1 MSDEGKI
8 VPFILCSIACR
19 YSFKLIVKGK
29 QEWISEF
36 QLYECDRACLNE
48 TDGWLGDGVINAVQ
62 CLLKETH
69 PEIGGLQPPVL
80 GQVLAFEVQRK
91 EFVQVLYLQAE
102 HHWLTVSNIDCPA
115 GNCVYVYDSLFH
127 TASDSCIKQIAAILC
142 HSQREIKVVYPAV
155 QRQRGSSDCGAFALA
170 FATSLCSGENPAAI
184 TYCQKK
190 LRSHIV
196 SCLENRC
203 ITSFPCY
210 SKRKAPKVHTEVTID
225 IICLC
230 RLPEYGNMI
239 CCHACGEWYHENCVK
254 APKAAWEEEKFIWV
268 CNTCGCLSH

>member
-1 MSDEGKI
+1 MFRS
-8 VPFILCSIACR
+8 FIC
-19 YSFKLIVKGK
+19 K
-29 QEWISEF
+29 
-36 QLYECDRACLNE
+36 
-48 TDGWLGDGVINAVQ
+48 
-62 CLLKETH
+62 
-69 PEIGGLQPPVL
+69 
-80 GQVLAFEVQRK
+80 
-91 EFVQVLYLQAE
+91 AE
-102 HHWLTVSNIDCPA
+102 HHWVTVSNIDCPA

-127 TASDSCIKQIAAILC
+127 TVSDSCIKQIAAILC

-203 ITSFPCY
+203 ITFFPCY
-210 SKRKAPKVHTEVTID
+210 SKRKASKVHTEVTID

-254 APKAAWEEEKFIWV
+254 APKAAWEEETSSGSAIHVPACLINRFEPLALEKNVLNQNSFSVCTLFKFQ
-268 CNTCGCLSH
+268 

>member
-19 YSFKLIVKGK
+19 YSFKLILKGK

-48 TDGWLGDGVINAVQ
+48 TDGWLGDGVINAVR

-102 HHWLTVSNIDCPA
+102 HHWVTVSNIDCPA

-127 TASDSCIKQIAAILC
+127 TVSDSCIKQIAAILC

-170 FATSLCSGENPAAI
+170 LLLHYAVGKIQL
-184 TYCQKK
+184 Q
-190 LRSHIV
+190 
-196 SCLENRC
+196 
-203 ITSFPCY
+203 
-210 SKRKAPKVHTEVTID
+210 
-225 IICLC
+225 
-230 RLPEYGNMI
+230 
-239 CCHACGEWYHENCVK
+239 
-254 APKAAWEEEKFIWV
+254 
-268 CNTCGCLSH
+268 

>member
-1 MSDEGKI
+1 M
-8 VPFILCSIACR
+8 
-19 YSFKLIVKGK
+19 
-29 QEWISEF
+29 
-36 QLYECDRACLNE
+36 
-48 TDGWLGDGVINAVQ
+48 
-62 CLLKETH
+62 
-69 PEIGGLQPPVL
+69 
-80 GQVLAFEVQRK
+80 
-91 EFVQVLYLQAE
+91 QAE
-102 HHWLTVSNIDCPA
+102 HHWVTVSNIDCPA

-127 TASDSCIKQIAAILC
+127 TVSDSCIKQIAAIQC

-184 TYCQKK
+184 TYCQIK

-210 SKRKAPKVHTEVTID
+210 SKRKAPKIHTEVTID

-254 APKAAWEEEKFIWV
+254 APKAAWEEENFIWV
-268 CNTCGCLSH
+268 CNTGACLSH